1 MSKDREL
8 QMGMRCVKYM
18 IFVANF
24 MFMLVGL
31 LLISIGYTIKAI
43 YTDFDAFLSSHS
55 YKASD
60 LAIAVGFIILVVAL
74 FGCAGAIKESVLLVN
89 LYALLLLVIVILE
102 LTVSIIAYKSRSH
115 LEETLSQD
123 MWISMEYYIADTG
136 YIWDATQYSLHCCG
150 VHGPNDW
157 DRFNSSDYNLTVIYS
172 LQDDSTSSDSQQIN
186 YPGVYQVP
194 ESCCRNTKCQS
205 IASLYTRGCLPKIHY
220 IISQSALLLGVGAM
234 CITFIQLLG
243 ATFAHLLARSIRK
256 LKTQIEVERTIRRQQ
271 LYESLAKSNTQEKV
285 SPVLYVAES
294 SEA

>member
-43 YTDFDAFLSSHS
+43 YTDFDAFLSNHN

-74 FGCAGAIKESVLLVN
+74 FGCAGAIRESVLLVN
-89 LYALLLLVIVILE
+89 LYALLLLGIVILE
-102 LTVSIIAYKSRSH
+102 ITISIIAYKSRNH
-115 LEETLSQD
+115 LEETLSED
-123 MWISMEYYIADTG
+123 MLFSMNYYTSDTG

-150 VHGPNDW
+150 VHGPRDW
-157 DRFNSSDYNLTVIYS
+157 DKYNNADYNLTVIEN
-172 LQDDSTSSDSQQIN
+172 LQDSTDSTS
-186 YPGVYQVP
+186 PVP
-194 ESCCRNTKCQS
+194 NGQGAYHVPDSCCKNNKCQNIS
-205 IASLYTRGCLPKIHY
+205 SLYKRGCLPKIHY

-234 CITFIQLLG
+234 CVTFIQLLG

-271 LYESLAKSNTQEKV
+271 LYESLSKSNTLEKV
-285 SPVLYVAES
+285 SPVLYVPES